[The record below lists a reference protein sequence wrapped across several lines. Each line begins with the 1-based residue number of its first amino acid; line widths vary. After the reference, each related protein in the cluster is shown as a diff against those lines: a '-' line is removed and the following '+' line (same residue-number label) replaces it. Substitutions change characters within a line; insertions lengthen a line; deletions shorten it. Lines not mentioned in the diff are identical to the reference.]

1 MVVRVLWVGS
11 GRVTLSGHSRRQN
24 LHGELDKQ
32 HFLPRPWSLTVGCR
46 DSAMCFD
53 AKEKKKKFGDT
64 IVKRTINAWES
75 LDTKANY
82 DLD

>member
-1 MVVRVLWVGS
+1 
-11 GRVTLSGHSRRQN
+11 
-24 LHGELDKQ
+24 
-32 HFLPRPWSLTVGCR
+32 
-46 DSAMCFD
+46 MCFD

>member
-32 HFLPRPWSLTVGCR
+32 RFLPRPWSLTVGCR
-46 DSAMCFD
+46 DSAMC
-53 AKEKKKKFGDT
+53 FGDT